1 MQQGI
6 DVDVDV
12 DVVQGIDVG
21 VDVVQQGI
29 GRNWSNLGSAHS
41 KSASGALLSLNI
53 LSRVNIAGIHFGTVL
68 ESVDLSGVRREFVK
82 IGRIVGV
89 T

>member
-6 DVDVDV
+6 DVD
-12 DVVQGIDVG
+12 

-41 KSASGALLSLNI
+41 KSASGASCPSTSCHELILLAFTSEPCSN
-53 LSRVNIAGIHFGTVL
+53 
-68 ESVDLSGVRREFVK
+68 LSGVRREFVK
-82 IGRIVGV
+82 IGQIVGV

>member
-6 DVDVDV
+6 GVD
-12 DVVQGIDVG
+12 

-41 KSASGALLSLNI
+41 KSASGASCPSTSCHELILLAFTSEPCWDRLI
-53 LSRVNIAGIHFGTVL
+53 FPGS
-68 ESVDLSGVRREFVK
+68 EK

>member
-6 DVDVDV
+6 GVD
-12 DVVQGIDVG
+12 

-82 IGRIVGV
+82 IGQIVGV